1 MKYILFNPRSNNNRG
16 KASAEE
22 LKKKLGECECQDVTK
37 LNSYKNFFEYLSRDD
52 KVYLVGGDGTLN
64 YFINETD
71 GTEILPELYFYPAG
85 TGNDFLKDVAPDSK
99 EPIKINDFLKN
110 LPTVIVKG
118 QAYKFINGVGYGL
131 DGMCCQVGDD
141 LKAKSN
147 KEVNYTSIA
156 LKQVLYA
163 YRPKNAKVT
172 VDGVTKE
179 YKNVWILPTM
189 KGRYYGGGMKVAP
202 DQDRNDPEG
211 KVTIVIVHSSLR
223 LKLLFNFPKIF
234 AGKHTELPIV
244 DILKGKEV
252 SVEYDKP
259 AALQI
264 DGETIRDVLG
274 YTVKA

>member
-1 MKYILFNPRSNNNRG
+1 MKYVLFNPRSNNNRG
-16 KASAEE
+16 KAAAEE
-22 LKKKLGECECQDVTK
+22 LKAKLGECEFQDVTK

-64 YFINETD
+64 YFINEM
-71 GTEILPELYFYPAG
+71 GGAEILPELYFYAAG
-85 TGNDFLKDVAPDSK
+85 TGNDFLNDVSPESK
-99 EPIKINDFLKN
+99 EPIKINEFLKN

-141 LKAKSN
+141 LRAKSD
-147 KEVNYTSIA
+147 KPVNYTSIA
-156 LKQVLYA
+156 IKQVLYA
-163 YRPKNAKVT
+163 YKPKKAKVT

-189 KGRYYGGGMKVAP
+189 KGKFYGGGMKVAP

-211 KVTIVIVHSSLR
+211 KVTTVVVHGALR
-223 LKLLFNFPKIF
+223 LKILINFPKIF
-234 AGKHTELPIV
+234 AGKHTSLPIV
-244 DILKGKEV
+244 DILKGKEI

-259 AALQI
+259 TALQI